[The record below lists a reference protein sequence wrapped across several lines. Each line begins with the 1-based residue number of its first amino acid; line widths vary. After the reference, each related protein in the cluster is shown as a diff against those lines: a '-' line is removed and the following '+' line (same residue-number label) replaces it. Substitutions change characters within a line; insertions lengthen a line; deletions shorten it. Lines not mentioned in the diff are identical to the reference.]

1 MGIALKGMC
10 CVNKPPP
17 QGLADTG
24 NRRDIVSNNCVT
36 CLYCHLQSTHM
47 SFLVGHHTPS
57 KCVHSHTHGAWQQ
70 LLLNVS
76 PIPTNPQM
84 HPSSNIAS
92 GGSSTVSGKSGHH
105 SCRVDI
111 IVLLFEGHVCF
122 CAYRPK
128 YNPWQLATCMDFLD
142 SAFLCPFMMRQAYQN
157 CTGMT
162 STVTHWV
169 QISAP
174 IGLGTGCNTTHSV
187 AAYHT
192 INNTLHNNIS
202 PDDARA
208 LLNAHRFTINSAL
221 PSRLPD
227 LESAIALGFGLCRAA
242 PRYFKPLNGI
252 VGLIGSGTIGASL
265 MIRQAS
271 WCTTAPPSDS
281 TTHYGCPG
289 HKKMGR
295 ARAGGVE
302 LPRSG

>member
-105 SCRVDI
+105 SCSVRTSSYSCS
-111 IVLLFEGHVCF
+111 EAT
-122 CAYRPK
+122 CAYIQPRESVQP
-128 YNPWQLATCMDFLD
+128 QTT
-142 SAFLCPFMMRQAYQN
+142 SA
-157 CTGMT
+157 
-162 STVTHWV
+162 
-169 QISAP
+169 
-174 IGLGTGCNTTHSV
+174 
-187 AAYHT
+187 AA
-192 INNTLHNNIS
+192 
-202 PDDARA
+202 
-208 LLNAHRFTINSAL
+208 
-221 PSRLPD
+221 SR
-227 LESAIALGFGLCRAA
+227 
-242 PRYFKPLNGI
+242 
-252 VGLIGSGTIGASL
+252 T
-265 MIRQAS
+265 
-271 WCTTAPPSDS
+271 
-281 TTHYGCPG
+281 
-289 HKKMGR
+289 
-295 ARAGGVE
+295 
-302 LPRSG
+302 